1 MPTDTTP
8 PPKDDPPPEQ
18 DPSTGEPQPDSPDIS
33 TVEPLPELADE
44 PPGDGRPLVY
54 DGTPGELFRMGI
66 KVTLLTGVTAG
77 IYSFWGKT
85 RIRQYLW
92 GHQTLMGDRLTYTG
106 TGKELFLGFL
116 IVMAV
121 LVPVIMLITGI
132 GFLAARY
139 GQFAQLIPTT
149 IQYIVFGYLLGV
161 AIYLARRYRLSRTVW
176 RGIRFGQTGSTMR
189 YGALFFGWLIASILT
204 LGLINPLGNVQLQRI
219 RMTNTWF
226 GNRHFAFNGAARDI
240 YLRWL
245 LCWFLTPFTLG
256 LSLLWYKFY
265 ELSYFVSK
273 THFQGLN
280 FSMSIAKRDVVRF
293 LLPLVV
299 IYLVF
304 VALGALGIFLYQ
316 WGVVNESA
324 LISGISIGV
333 ISVLG
338 LGIFL
343 CGRALLLS
351 VVVHRFLTM
360 VAAKLTISGSTD
372 IDAVLQNMTELAQT
386 GEGLASALDVGVGFD
401 LGL

>member
-1 MPTDTTP
+1 
-8 PPKDDPPPEQ
+8 
-18 DPSTGEPQPDSPDIS
+18 
-33 TVEPLPELADE
+33 
-44 PPGDGRPLVY
+44 
-54 DGTPGELFRMGI
+54 
-66 KVTLLTGVTAG
+66 
-77 IYSFWGKT
+77 
-85 RIRQYLW
+85 
-92 GHQTLMGDRLTYTG
+92 MGDRLTYTG
-106 TGKELFLGFL
+106 TGKRLFLGFM

-121 LVPVIMLITGI
+121 MVSVGILITRI
-132 GFLAARY
+132 RFLTARY
-139 GQFAQLIPTT
+139 GQLSQIIPTLL
-149 IQYIVFGYLLGV
+149 QYIVFGYLLGV

-176 RGIRFGQTGSTMR
+176 REIRLGQTGTSLH
-189 YGALFFGWLIASILT
+189 YGALIFGWLIAGILT
-204 LGLINPLGNVQLQRI
+204 LGLINPLGNVQLQRM

-226 GNRHFAFNGAARDI
+226 GNRHFAFNGVARDI

-273 THFQGLN
+273 TQFQGLD
-280 FSMSIAKRDVVRF
+280 FKMPIAKHDVVRF
-293 LLPLVV
+293 LLPLIV

-304 VALGALGIFLYQ
+304 VVLGALGFSLYQ
-316 WGVVNESA
+316 WGVANESA
-324 LISGISIGV
+324 LTSGISIGV

-360 VAAKLTISGSTD
+360 VAAKLTNLGSAD
-372 IDAVLQNMTELAQT
+372 IDSVLQNMTEPGGT

-401 LGL
+401 LSL

>member
-1 MPTDTTP
+1 MPIDTP
-8 PPKDDPPPEQ
+8 PPEDDHLPEPTPP
-18 DPSTGEPQPDSPDIS
+18 GPDSSPDS
-33 TVEPLPELADE
+33 APEPVPAS
-44 PPGDGRPLVY
+44 PHAPGTERSLVY
-54 DGTPGELFRMGI
+54 DGKARELFWMGI
-66 KVTLLTGVTAG
+66 RVTLLTGITAG

-92 GHQTLMGDRLTYTG
+92 GRQTLMGDRLTYTG

-121 LVPVIMLITGI
+121 LIPVYALISAAE
-132 GFLAARY
+132 FLLAGSGSILRALPRT
-139 GQFAQLIPTT
+139 FMT
-149 IQYIVFGYLLGV
+149 IAILFLLGV

-176 RGIRFGQTGSTMR
+176 RGIRFGQTGSALR
-189 YGALFFGWLIASILT
+189 YGLLHFGWLIAGVLT
-204 LGLINPLGNVQLQRI
+204 LGLINPVGNVQLQRI

-226 GNRHFAFNGAARDI
+226 GNRHFAFDGAARDI

-273 THFQGLN
+273 THFQGLD
-280 FSMSIAKRDVVRF
+280 FEMPIAKRDVIRF
-293 LLPLVV
+293 LLPLIG
-299 IYLVF
+299 IYLAF
-304 VALGALGIFLYQ
+304 VLVGTLSFGLYR
-316 WGVVNESA
+316 WGVANEST
-324 LISGISIGV
+324 LISSISIAV
-333 ISVLG
+333 IAVLG
-338 LGIFL
+338 LSIFL
-343 CGRALLLS
+343 CARALLLS

-360 VAAKLTISGSTD
+360 VAARLTISGSAD
-372 IDAVLQNMTELAQT
+372 IDGIVQNMTELAGT

>member
-1 MPTDTTP
+1 LPTDTTP
-8 PPKDDPPPEQ
+8 PPEDDPSPEQ
-18 DPSTGEPQPDSPDIS
+18 DPPAEESQPDSPDAPS
-33 TVEPLPELADE
+33 VESPDV

-54 DGTPGELFRMGI
+54 DGKAGELFRMGI

-139 GQFAQLIPTT
+139 GQLAQAIPTA

-176 RGIRFGQTGSTMR
+176 RGIRFGQTGSAMR
-189 YGALFFGWLIASILT
+189 YGALFFGWLIAGILT
-204 LGLINPLGNVQLQRI
+204 LGLINPLGNVHLQRI

-245 LCWFLTPFTLG
+245 LCWFLAPFTLG
-256 LSLLWYKFY
+256 LSLLWYRFY

-273 THFQGLN
+273 THFQGLT
-280 FSMSIAKRDVVRF
+280 FKMPIAKRDVVRF

-304 VALGALGIFLYQ
+304 IALVGLGSVLYQ
-316 WGVVNESA
+316 WGVANEST
-324 LISGISIGV
+324 LISNISIGV

-338 LGIFL
+338 LSVFL

-360 VAAKLTISGSTD
+360 VSAKLTISGSAD
-372 IDAVLQNMTELAQT
+372 IDAVLQNMTELAST